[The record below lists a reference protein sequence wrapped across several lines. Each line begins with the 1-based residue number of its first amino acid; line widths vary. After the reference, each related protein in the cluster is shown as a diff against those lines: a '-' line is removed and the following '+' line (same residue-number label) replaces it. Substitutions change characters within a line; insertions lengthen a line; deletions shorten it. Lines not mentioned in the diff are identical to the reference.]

1 MENVVVST
9 QYRSTSTSVPSPTA
23 SYVACLNGARLQI
36 QCLTT
41 FEIVRNIAIPSSHDL
56 KSSKIVWSPPTTPVL
71 ASSTSRPSS
80 TSTPPRRPSRPPQPY
95 SNRVLVYDDDTTRV
109 YDLRDEKWNAVISN
123 GSGGMGKNVHVE
135 FGATEDEVLV
145 WSDFTSCIKIWCLK
159 TGRAVEI
166 RDPKFPGKEGRGWGY
181 RPVQN
186 AASAGA
192 RAGRNV
198 LALLCR
204 AAGSDILLLLA
215 PGTYTVLNRVELPT
229 TDVAGLKWSRDGRWL
244 AIWDAASTGYKLHIY
259 TADGHLYRT
268 ITRETCDDISEW
280 DVEGLGVKT
289 LEWIPGN
296 ERLAVGGWDR
306 RVRILSTRTFAPIMF
321 LDHTHVIDIPNAP
334 VYSEIIDNTGARS
347 YVATP
352 QPVTPPKAALDKNES
367 GLMKHGIGLLS
378 FNANGTMCATRDDS
392 TPCTVWIWDLC
403 SLRPK
408 CIAVQYSPVKA
419 LLWHP
424 DHAERL
430 LILTAGEEAAVYL
443 FTDDAVLL
451 SSSSQSQSQSHS
463 QTQTQ
468 HGSAAPPPP
477 EILSLSSH
485 MRTVKPSQ
493 PFASAQPQPPCK
505 FTTSWLPTPP
515 HKKPALF
522 FAHQTAYV
530 VVWPEGKDA
539 ILRFKRS
546 AATNGDGSSVE
557 IRIGDD
563 DEEGEGSDDSLY
575 EILTGRTNRWME
587 SESGVLGRSGGGRE
601 GDEGLDVEGEFES
614 SVGTVRGLDDTFRGK
629 RIVGEREREE
639 QGGIHSEDED
649 EDEEYGDG
657 AGVLGNSGMSEMF

>member
-9 QYRSTSTSVPSPTA
+9 HSATSTAVPSPTA
-23 SYVACLNGARLQI
+23 SYVACLSGARLQI

-56 KSSKIVWSPPTTPVL
+56 KSSKIVWSPPTTPL
-71 ASSTSRPSS
+71 LPSAPSRPSS

-95 SNRVLVYDDDTTRV
+95 SNRILVYDDDTTRV

-181 RPVQN
+181 RPVQPTT
-186 AASAGA
+186 ASTGGA
-192 RAGRNV
+192 RAGGRNV

-229 TDVAGLKWSRDGRWL
+229 TDVAGLKW
-244 AIWDAASTGYKLHIY
+244 K
-259 TADGHLYRT
+259 
-268 ITRETCDDISEW
+268 
-280 DVEGLGVKT
+280 GLGVKT

-321 LDHTHVIDIPNAP
+321 LDHTPVIDVPTAP
-334 VYSEIIDNTGARS
+334 VYSETIDNTGARS
-347 YVATP
+347 YMLTP
-352 QPVTPPKAALDKNES
+352 QPVTPPKAPLDKNDT
-367 GLMKHGIGLLS
+367 GLLKHGIGLLC
-378 FNANGTMCATRDDS
+378 FNANGSMCATRDDS

-424 DHAERL
+424 DHAGRL
-430 LILTAGEEAAVYL
+430 LIRTAREEAAVYL
-443 FTDDAVLL
+443 FTDDSVQL
-451 SSSSQSQSQSHS
+451 SSSQERS
-463 QTQTQ
+463 QT
-468 HGSAAPPPP
+468 APSP

-485 MRTVKPSQ
+485 MRTPKPTSVQ
-493 PFASAQPQPPCK
+493 QPPQSPYK

-515 HKKPALF
+515 HKKPAFF
-522 FAHQTAYV
+522 FAHESAYV

-546 AATNGDGSSVE
+546 AATTTTNGD
-557 IRIGDD
+557 
-563 DEEGEGSDDSLY
+563 
-575 EILTGRTNRWME
+575 
-587 SESGVLGRSGGGRE
+587 
-601 GDEGLDVEGEFES
+601 
-614 SVGTVRGLDDTFRGK
+614 SVGG
-629 RIVGEREREE
+629 VGEIDVDNEV
-639 QGGIHSEDED
+639 G
-649 EDEEYGDG
+649 
-657 AGVLGNSGMSEMF
+657 

>member
-9 QYRSTSTSVPSPTA
+9 QYRSTSTAVPSPTA
-23 SYVACLNGARLQI
+23 SYVACLSGARLQI

-56 KSSKIVWSPPTTPVL
+56 KSSKIVWSPPTTPL
-71 ASSTSRPSS
+71 LPSAPSRPSS

-95 SNRVLVYDDDTTRV
+95 SNRILVYDDDTTRV

-159 TGRAVEI
+159 TGRVVEI

-181 RPVQN
+181 RPVQPTT
-186 AASAGA
+186 ASTGGA
-192 RAGRNV
+192 RAGGRNV

-244 AIWDAASTGYKLHIY
+244 AIWDAASTG
-259 TADGHLYRT
+259 
-268 ITRETCDDISEW
+268 EW

-321 LDHTHVIDIPNAP
+321 LDHTPVIDVPTAP
-334 VYSEIIDNTGARS
+334 VYSETIDNTGARS
-347 YVATP
+347 YMLTP
-352 QPVTPPKAALDKNES
+352 QPVTPPKAPLDKNDT
-367 GLMKHGIGLLS
+367 GLLKHGIGLLC
-378 FNANGTMCATRDDS
+378 FNANGSMCATRDDS

-424 DHAERL
+424 DHAGRL
-430 LILTAGEEAAVYL
+430 LIRTAREEAAVYL
-443 FTDDAVLL
+443 FTDDSVQL
-451 SSSSQSQSQSHS
+451 SSSQERS
-463 QTQTQ
+463 QT
-468 HGSAAPPPP
+468 APSP

-485 MRTVKPSQ
+485 MRTPKPTSVQ
-493 PFASAQPQPPCK
+493 QPPQSPYK

-515 HKKPALF
+515 HKKPAFF
-522 FAHQTAYV
+522 FAHESAYV

-546 AATNGDGSSVE
+546 AATTTTNGDSVGGVGE
-557 IRIGDD
+557 IDVD
-563 DEEGEGSDDSLY
+563 NEGEGSDDSLY

-587 SESGVLGRSGGGRE
+587 SAGASGVLGRSGDGG
-601 GDEGLDVEGEFES
+601 EGLDVDVDGEEGEEFEFES

-629 RIVGEREREE
+629 RGVREPRPTPTALV
-639 QGGIHSEDED
+639 
-649 EDEEYGDG
+649 Y
-657 AGVLGNSGMSEMF
+657 